1 MFCIVSTERRNNDD
15 VRKSVNLGN
24 NVTINFLRV
33 LVGLGNGILTSSVY
47 IVEVV
52 SADNRGSVVMV
63 SEQREIVSTGL
74 L

>member
-1 MFCIVSTERRNNDD
+1 MTGIDFFSFYFVFVFVFAVVFVVVFVFDYFSH
-15 VRKSVNLGN
+15 
-24 NVTINFLRV
+24 RV

-63 SEQREIVSTGL
+63 SYISARCL
-74 L
+74 

>member
-1 MFCIVSTERRNNDD
+1 MELISDFNWMLKHDGEEVIMTFLTEFFDF
-15 VRKSVNLGN
+15 VFGFYHFSH
-24 NVTINFLRV
+24 RV

-63 SEQREIVSTGL
+63 SQ
-74 L
+74 